1 MDIVFFLSSVN
12 KLALLAFLITFCFI
26 LFEFYQLTHRHKSTD
41 KPVIPDFNS
50 KKVYRPVAV
59 AKHSVEEPTKKKTLT
74 KPNKT
79 VFFIFGAII
88 LILIAGIGTTFYMNS
103 SNVVPSQKTTHTS
116 IAPSPDGIHVYD
128 TQWQEITRN
137 DPKRIVAGNTIYIG
151 VENVPNAFIN
161 KARIRINQR
170 VWTKKDETTLIKKS
184 ENVFYRAYEIASNE
198 AQLHI
203 EAQLHTEK
211 DGWLDN

>member
-1 MDIVFFLSSVN
+1 MDLVFFLTSVN
-12 KLALLAFLITFCFI
+12 KLALLSFLITFCFI
-26 LFEFYQLTHRHKSTD
+26 IFELYQLTHRHKPTD

-50 KKVYRPVAV
+50 KKIYRPIAV
-59 AKHSVEEPTKKKTLT
+59 AKHAIEERPQKRTHT
-74 KPNKT
+74 KPNKA

-88 LILIAGIGTTFYMNS
+88 LILLIGIGSAFFMNS
-103 SNVVPSQKTTHTS
+103 SPVTPSQKIPNTVV
-116 IAPSPDGIHVYD
+116 APSPDGIHVYD

-137 DPKRIVAGNTIYIG
+137 DPKRIVGGNTIFIG
-151 VENVPNAFIN
+151 VENVPNGAID
-161 KARIRINQR
+161 KARIRINQTM
-170 VWTKKDETTLIKKS
+170 WTNKDETTLIKKS

-203 EAQLHTEK
+203 EAQLHTKK